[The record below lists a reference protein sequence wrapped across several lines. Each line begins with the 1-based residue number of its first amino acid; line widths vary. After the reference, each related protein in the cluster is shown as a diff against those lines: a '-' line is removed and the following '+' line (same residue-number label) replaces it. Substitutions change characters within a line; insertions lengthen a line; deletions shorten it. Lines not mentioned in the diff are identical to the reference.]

1 MVKIGSNARIIIPP
15 NVVIQQENLKDDHAI
30 VIIRSVFESFINFD
44 PYLKIFYIYI
54 YVLG

>member
-44 PYLKIFYIYI
+44 HYLKIFYIYI

>member
-30 VIIRSVFESFINFD
+30 VIIRSVFESFIKFD
-44 PYLKIFYIYI
+44 PYLKTFYICI
-54 YVLG
+54 YFLG